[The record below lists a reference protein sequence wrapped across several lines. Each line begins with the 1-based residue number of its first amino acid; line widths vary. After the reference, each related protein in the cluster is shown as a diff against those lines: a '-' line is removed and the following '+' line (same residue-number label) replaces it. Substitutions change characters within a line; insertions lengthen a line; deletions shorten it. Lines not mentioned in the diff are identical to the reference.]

1 MYRGERFNGISHLAG
16 AVLATIGTAVLAV
29 LAARTADPWRIVAVS
44 VFGATLIFL
53 YTASTIYHS
62 LRGRAKN
69 VLRKLDHC
77 AIYFLI
83 AGTYTPFCLVTL
95 RGPLGWTF
103 FGLAWGLA
111 LVGVV
116 QEFIFGKGRRVLS
129 VVIYVCMGWMG
140 VFLVSPLT
148 AGLGVRGLALVL
160 GGGVLYTGGIVFYS
174 FDERIRHFHGIW
186 HLFVLAGS
194 LAHFL
199 AIAIYVV

>member
-1 MYRGERFNGISHLAG
+1 MYQGERFNSITHLAG
-16 AVLATIGTAVLAV
+16 AVFAVIGTVVLIV
-29 LAARTADPWRIVAVS
+29 LAARTADPWKVVAVS

-53 YTASTIYHS
+53 YAASTIYHS
-62 LRGRAKN
+62 VRGRAKN

-83 AGTYTPFCLVTL
+83 AGTYTPFCLVTM
-95 RGPLGWTF
+95 RGPWGWTF

-111 LVGVV
+111 CLGIV
-116 QEFIFGKGRRVLS
+116 QEFIFGKGARILS

-140 VFLVSPLT
+140 AFLVPSLIT
-148 AGLGVRGLALVL
+148 RLGTPGLALVVA
-160 GGGVLYTGGIVFYS
+160 GGMLYTGGIVFYF

-194 LAHFL
+194 IAHFF
-199 AIAIYVV
+199 AIALYVV